1 VADRKLI
8 IAGAALGVGLFF
20 LMKGSAVRS
29 AAAPS
34 DANMQ
39 AFLAMIR
46 FSEGTVNYPDPW
58 GTYYGGAQFTDK
70 SDHPVNTGEMA
81 PITTPW
87 GSTTAAGA
95 YQIILPTWED
105 LGGKDYYGDFSNA
118 SQDHAAMDLIER
130 RGATADVLAGN
141 FADAVQ
147 LVAKE
152 WASLPGSPYGQ
163 PTHTLDQVASAYQ
176 AAGGTV
182 A

>member
-1 VADRKLI
+1 M
-8 IAGAALGVGLFF
+8 
-20 LMKGSAVRS
+20 MKGSAVRS
-29 AAAPS
+29 TAAPS
-34 DANMQ
+34 DSNMQ

-46 FSEGTVNYPDPW
+46 LSEGTVRYPDPW

-81 PITTPW
+81 PVTTSW
-87 GSTTAAGA
+87 GITTAAGA
-95 YQIILPTWED
+95 YQIILTTWQD
-105 LGGKDYYGDFSNA
+105 LGGKDYYGDFSDA
-118 SQDHAAMDLIER
+118 SQDQAAMDLIER

-141 FADAVQ
+141 FANAVQ

-163 PTHTLDQVASAYQ
+163 PTHSIDQVAAAYQ

>member
-1 VADRKLI
+1 MLI
-8 IAGAALGVGLFF
+8 LGAAVGVGLFF

-29 AAAPS
+29 SAAPS

-46 FSEGTVNYPDPW
+46 FSEGTAQYPDPW

-70 SDHPVNTGEMA
+70 SDHPVNTGA
-81 PITTPW
+81 LSPITTPW

-95 YQIILPTWED
+95 YQIILPTWQD
-105 LGGKDYYGDFSNA
+105 LGGKDYYGDFSDT
-118 SQDHAAMDLIER
+118 SQDRAAMDLIER
-130 RGATADVLAGN
+130 RGATQEVVAGN
-141 FADAVQ
+141 FANAVH

-163 PTHTLDQVASAYQ
+163 PTHSLDQVAAAYQ
-176 AAGGTV
+176 DAGGTV